1 MVDISIWITTYNH
14 EKYIAEAIESVLR
27 QETTFT
33 YELVIGEDCSTD
45 RTREIVLAYKAQYP
59 DKIKL
64 LLPDKNLGMIPMYK
78 ATYSLCTGKYV
89 AWLDGDDYWTDPF
102 KLQKQVGFLA
112 DNPDYV
118 LCFHNVEVLDQLKNI
133 TYAAGGPTY
142 KYPDD
147 TLSYEHFLQPNHIN
161 PISAP
166 SVVYRNVLGPY
177 LPDWYFDLPYPDL
190 GLYFLMLEHG
200 KFKYLNEIMCVY
212 RIHKGGA
219 WSGETLY
226 NNVQQIA
233 TFCKILIQ
241 HTNNPNNE
249 RIHKI
254 IGDYSYALLEWDL
267 KSYKYRAATTHL
279 KDVVTHDI
287 GLLKSHLPKLL
298 YLTGISFI
306 KSPKQI
312 LKKMRPKQKK
322 V

>member
-45 RTREIVLAYKAQYP
+45 NTRAIVLAYKEQYP
-59 DKIKL
+59 DKIRL

-89 AWLDGDDYWTDPF
+89 AWLDGDDYWTDPL
-102 KLQKQVGFLA
+102 KLQKQVSFLIQ
-112 DNPDYV
+112 NPDYV
-118 LCFHNVEVLDQLKNI
+118 LCFHNVNVLDQLKNT
-133 TYAAGGPTY
+133 TYDAGGPKY

-147 TLSYEHFLQPNHIN
+147 TLSYEHFLQPGNIN

-166 SVVYRNVLGPY
+166 SVVYRNVLGPE
-177 LPDWYFDLPYPDL
+177 LPAWYFDLPYPDL
-190 GLYFLMLEHG
+190 GLYFLLLEHG
-200 KFKYLNEIMCVY
+200 KFKYLNEIMSIY

-226 NNVQQIA
+226 KQVQKIA
-233 TFCKILIQ
+233 IFCKILIQ
-241 HTNNPNNE
+241 HTQHTDND

-267 KSYKYRAATTHL
+267 KSYNYRAATTHL
-279 KDVVTHDI
+279 KDFATYDIALFKSQLPRLLYVTGI
-287 GLLKSHLPKLL
+287 TLLESPVRLFNKLKSK
-298 YLTGISFI
+298 
-306 KSPKQI
+306 
-312 LKKMRPKQKK
+312 
-322 V
+322 